1 MNCDKNIDSIVF
13 LKKADYMRSSSNE
26 NLFKQIVELRKQ
38 VESMTPAFCIDS

>member
-13 LKKADYMRSSSNE
+13 LKNAEDEKSASNE

-38 VESMTPAFCIDS
+38 VESMTPAFCVNS